1 MKYRKKPSQRLLLSH
16 IKPNIIVNTAVGLA
30 HCWHQGN
37 NMAHAEVITDI
48 RTKKLVKEPPLF
60 RVIYLNDN
68 KTTMEFVV
76 DSLIEFFGYT
86 EETAA
91 KITIDIHD
99 AGSAVVAVL
108 PYEIAEQ
115 KGVEVTLSA
124 RSQDYPLQIKLEPD
138 EK

>member
-1 MKYRKKPSQRLLLSH
+1 
-16 IKPNIIVNTAVGLA
+16 
-30 HCWHQGN
+30 
-37 NMAHAEVITDI
+37 MAHAEAITDI
-48 RTKKLVKEPPLF
+48 RTKQQVKEPPLF

-99 AGSAVVAVL
+99 TGSAVVAVL

-124 RSQDYPLQIKLEPD
+124 RSQDYPLQVKLEPD